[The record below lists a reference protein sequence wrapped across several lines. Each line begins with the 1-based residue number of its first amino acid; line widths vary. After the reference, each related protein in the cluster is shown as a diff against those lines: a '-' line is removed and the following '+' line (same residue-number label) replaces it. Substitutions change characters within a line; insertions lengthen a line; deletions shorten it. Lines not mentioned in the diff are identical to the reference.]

1 MRYDGYPTGRA
12 VLEGRLVRRAR
23 SDPEFLQ
30 QLRED
35 PQSALSDEIGTPL
48 PDWLQVVVVEERP
61 DLMYVVLPIDLTGL
75 GRAGVESATGYK
87 FWMAA
92 NV

>member
-1 MRYDGYPTGRA
+1 
-12 VLEGRLVRRAR
+12 
-23 SDPEFLQ
+23 LQ
-30 QLRED
+30 LLRED
-35 PQSALSDEIGTPL
+35 PQSALSDEIGTSL

-75 GRAGVESATGYK
+75 GRSGVESATGYK
-87 FWMAA
+87 FWMGA

>member
-23 SDPEFLQ
+23 TDQEFLH

-35 PQSALSDEIGTPL
+35 PRSALSDEIGTSL

-61 DLMYVVLPIDLTGL
+61 DLIYVVLPIDLTGL
-75 GRAGVESATGYK
+75 GRSGVESATGYK
-87 FWMAA
+87 FRMGG
-92 NV
+92 